1 MSTSQNK
8 DNIKKT
14 PEKLFDCRKL
24 KFGIIISEWH
34 SDITFKM
41 AELAKDILQI
51 ANCPKGN
58 IHTIKVPGSFELPL
72 GAQMLA
78 KKKSINGIICIGCII
93 KGETPHFDFI
103 SSSVSDAIMK
113 LNLQLNIPVIF
124 NILTVDN
131 IEQAKARI
139 NKGAESAKTLIK
151 MAEIKSK
158 LKTWI

>member
-14 PEKLFDCRKL
+14 PEKLLDCRKL

-51 ANCPKGN
+51 ANCPKKN

-72 GAQMLA
+72 AAKMLA
-78 KKKSINGIICIGCII
+78 KKKNMNGIICIGCIA

-103 SSSVSDAIMK
+103 SSSVSDAIIQ
-113 LNLQLNIPVIF
+113 LNLELNIPIVF
-124 NILTVDN
+124 GILTVDN
-131 IEQAKARI
+131 ITQAEARI
-139 NKGAESAKTLIK
+139 NKGAEAAKTLIK
-151 MAEIKSK
+151 MTEINLQ

>member
-1 MSTSQNK
+1 MTESEN
-8 DNIKKT
+8 KKT
-14 PEKLFDCRKL
+14 NQEETKLFNCSKF
-24 KFGIIISEWH
+24 KFGIIVSEWH
-34 SDITFKM
+34 QEITHKM
-41 AELAKDILQI
+41 AELAEDILELSK
-51 ANCPKGN
+51 CPKKN
-58 IHTIKVPGSFELPL
+58 IYTIKVPGSFELPL